1 MIKKWNILLLS
12 TLVVFS
18 LIPFPCSYGFKT
30 MEEAWKKKKKKEGYV
45 TSNPLDVFTMWKT
58 VVVYERVKE
67 IDFATSWKTFWTPLA
82 FPPLS
87 LSPLFFL
94 LTDITHDEPFFFR
107 ITVRVSRGM
116 QSFWIFF
123 TVKGFAET
131 TLPIVNHLVLD
142 DEGNS

>member
-12 TLVVFS
+12 MLVVFS

-87 LSPLFFL
+87 LSPPFFYWPILRTTNPSFLGLQLESRGGCSRFGFFL
-94 LTDITHDEPFFFR
+94 PLKDLQRQPFR
-107 ITVRVSRGM
+107 S
-116 QSFWIFF
+116 
-123 TVKGFAET
+123 
-131 TLPIVNHLVLD
+131 
-142 DEGNS
+142 